1 MDLQDPGGG
10 QGQIR
15 YVVALMELKMMMMM
29 VIIMLILVA

>member
-15 YVVALMELKMMMMM
+15 YVVALMKLKMMM
-29 VIIMLILVA
+29 VIIMLIIVA